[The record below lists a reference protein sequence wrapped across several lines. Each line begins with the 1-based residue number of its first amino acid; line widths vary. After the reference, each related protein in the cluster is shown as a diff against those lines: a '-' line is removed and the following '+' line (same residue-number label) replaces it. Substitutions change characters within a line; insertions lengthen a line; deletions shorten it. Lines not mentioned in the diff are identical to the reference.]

1 MRLAKPAVLT
11 ALCAGVAALVWW
23 TTKDPEPPR
32 PKSGT
37 QAMVRLLAELAESI
51 AVPENLFDSRPWL
64 AAAEKEAA
72 NGGGEEQP
80 QLAREHGDR
89 LVIAGRTRE
98 AVERLERLER
108 RVDEDSTGL
117 PPNFAGRVGR
127 SLGIARLRLAE
138 EQNCITN
145 HNADSCLLPIRNG
158 GIHRIQESG
167 REAIRVYRKLL
178 EADSNDLHSRWMLNL
193 AYQTVGEY
201 PREVPPQW
209 LIPPAAFESDADI
222 GRFRDVASDVGLAG
236 SGVAGGS
243 VLEDFDRDGDLD
255 VMSSSMGVE
264 DQLRYFR
271 NDGDG
276 RFTDRTKE
284 SGITGLTG
292 GLNMTHA
299 DYDNDGWPDVLVLR
313 GGWFESF
320 GVFPSS
326 LLRNN
331 GDGTFDDVTEAAGL
345 MNFHPTQTAAWGDF
359 DNDGWLDLY
368 IGNED
373 SPKDDHP
380 SRLFRNRGDGT
391 FVDVTKDCG
400 VALRAYVK
408 GVTWGDYDNDGRL
421 DLHVSVLGR
430 GNVLFHNEGPSA
442 SGQWR
447 FRNATREARVG
458 GPRQSFATW
467 FWDYDNDGW
476 LDLYVASFPRMYP
489 PGVAYAAAAESL
501 GIPIEADH
509 PRLYHNERNG
519 TFRNVT
525 EEARVARVEYAMG
538 SNFGDL
544 DNDGFLD
551 FYLGTG
557 APEFDA
563 LVPNRMYRNA
573 EGKYFQDVTTS
584 GGFGHLQKGHGVAF
598 GDVDNDGDQ
607 DVYADMGG
615 AFFGDIYRNALFE
628 NPGHGNHWITL
639 KLVGSRSNRSA
650 IGARLRLSVE
660 GPEGDRDVFATV
672 STGGSFGSSS
682 LQQEIGLG
690 RATRIREL
698 EVRWPIGGSPQ
709 VFRDLA
715 VDQVLEIREG
725 EDRVI
730 PVETRR
736 FRLGRVAVAKKHH

>member
-1 MRLAKPAVLT
+1 MKSKAAVLT
-11 ALCAGVAALVWW
+11 ALCGGVALALLWW
-23 TTKDPEPPR
+23 TMKPEER

-37 QAMVRLLAELAESI
+37 AEMVRRLAELAEWS

-72 NGGGEEQP
+72 NGGGDEEP
-80 QLAREHGDR
+80 QLARQHADQ

-108 RVDEDSTGL
+108 RVDEDATGL
-117 PPNFAGRVGR
+117 PPNFAQRVGK

-178 EADSNDLHSRWMLNL
+178 ESDANDLHSRWMLNL

-201 PREVPPQW
+201 PGGVPSQW
-209 LIPPAAFESDADI
+209 LIPPTAFESAADI

-236 SGVAGGS
+236 SGIAGGS

-255 VMSSSMGVE
+255 VMSSSMGLG

-271 NDGDG
+271 NDGNG

-284 SGITGLTG
+284 SGITGLNG

-345 MNFHPTQTAAWGDF
+345 MNSHPTQTAAWGDF

-400 VALRAYVK
+400 VAIRAYVK
-408 GVTWGDYDNDGRL
+408 GVAWGDYDNDGRL
-421 DLHVSVLGR
+421 DLHISILGR
-430 GNVLFHNEGPSA
+430 RNVLFHNEGPNA

-447 FRNATREARVG
+447 FRNATVEARVG

-476 LDLYVASFPRMYP
+476 QDLFVASFPRMYP
-489 PGVAYAAAAESL
+489 PGVAHAAAAESL
-501 GIPIEADH
+501 GIPTEADH

-573 EGKYFQDVTTS
+573 EGRYFQDVTTS
-584 GGFGHLQKGHGVAF
+584 GGFGHLQKGHAVAF
-598 GDVDNDGDQ
+598 GDIDNDGDQ

-615 AFFGDIYRNALFE
+615 AFVGDIYRNALFE
-628 NPGHGNHWITL
+628 NPGHGNHWVTL

-660 GPEGDRDVFATV
+660 GPEGVRDVFATV

-698 EVRWPIGGSPQ
+698 EVRWPIGGAPQ
-709 VFRDLA
+709 VLRDLA
-715 VDQVLEIREG
+715 VDQAVEIREG
-725 EDRVI
+725 EERAI
-730 PVETRR
+730 PVEARS
-736 FRLGRVAVAKKHH
+736 FRLGGVAVAKEHHH